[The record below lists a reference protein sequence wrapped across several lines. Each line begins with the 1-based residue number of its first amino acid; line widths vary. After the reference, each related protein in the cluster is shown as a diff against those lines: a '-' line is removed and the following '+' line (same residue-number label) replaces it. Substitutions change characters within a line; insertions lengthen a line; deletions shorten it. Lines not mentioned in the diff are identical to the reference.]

1 MLEMLERVRSGQRVA
16 EISLRQ
22 LSVGSC
28 VTTDSGDEDTSGCVD
43 GTSKRLCA
51 GTLVYNDLIG
61 GRGIS
66 TIRVKAGA
74 ENLTSAAF
82 TTNYRRSARRGTQPL
97 NCGFTRRWRRDAN
110 RRLSWFSDGR
120 FSRLHQGRV

>member
-1 MLEMLERVRSGQRVA
+1 MLEMLERVRSGQRIA

-28 VTTDSGDEDTSGCVD
+28 VATDSGDEDTSGCVD

-66 TIRVKAGA
+66 AIRVKAGA
-74 ENLTSAAF
+74 ENQTSDALPSLCAQRNAAIKLWI
-82 TTNYRRSARRGTQPL
+82 YAL
-97 NCGFTRRWRRDAN
+97 LA
-110 RRLSWFSDGR
+110 
-120 FSRLHQGRV
+120 QGRQ

>member
-1 MLEMLERVRSGQRVA
+1 MLEMLERVRSGQRIA

-28 VTTDSGDEDTSGCVD
+28 VATDSGDEDTSGCVD

-66 TIRVKAGA
+66 AIRVKAGA
-74 ENLTSAAF
+74 ENQTSAHSDELPSLCAQR
-82 TTNYRRSARRGTQPL
+82 NAAIKLWIYAPL
-97 NCGFTRRWRRDAN
+97 A
-110 RRLSWFSDGR
+110 
-120 FSRLHQGRV
+120 QGRQ